1 MGLIRRLK
9 DKIEEYA
16 EFRSD
21 ELEYRI
27 QYDIEAAWMRHY
39 ALTCNDMGV
48 AEGSGLVVSMTT
60 YEQRLQEVYL
70 TIESI
75 MQQTVKPN
83 RIILWLAESMRDN
96 ELPVMLKRQMQRGL
110 EVRYCEDLRSYKKLI
125 PTLQLCPNDVII
137 TIDDDVIYSLD
148 LIENLLSAYQKEP
161 DCVHCGWAKEIKIS
175 DGVVMD
181 YNEWCSAGTLDASL
195 KYMPIGCAGI
205 LYPPH
210 CFDEE
215 VMNQDVFMDICKYGD
230 DIWFKAMELK
240 NGIKCKQLPQNRHR
254 YWYVDSPLWQNKGL
268 VKVNRKENDIAIKEV
283 FDRYNIKL

>member
-83 RIILWLAESMRDN
+83 RIILWLAEDMQNID
-96 ELPVMLKRQMQRGL
+96 LPVILRKQMQRGL

-125 PTLQLCPNDVII
+125 PTLKLCPNDAII
-137 TIDDDVIYSLD
+137 TVDDDVVYSLD
-148 LIENLLSAYQKEP
+148 LIENLVAAYKKEP
-161 DCVHCGWAKEIKIS
+161 ECVHCGWAKQMIEKEGMVLDYEKWS
-175 DGVVMD
+175 GVVT
-181 YNEWCSAGTLDASL
+181 EGSSL
-195 KYMPIGCAGI
+195 TNMPIGCAGV

-215 VMNQDVFMDICKYGD
+215 VMNQDVFMNICKYGD

-240 NGIKCKQLPQNRHR
+240 RDVKCRQLPQDRHR
-254 YWYVDSPLWQNKGL
+254 HWYLDNPLWQNKGL
-268 VKVNRKENDIAIKEV
+268 VKINSKENDIAIKKV